1 MHLLIPHASAQGDE
15 AAEALAQLGP
25 ALPNLAELLGRLQPE
40 GHCGSDEFSPDM
52 PHELA
57 LAVLR
62 GEDSPACAAWRA
74 QALGLPAD
82 RPWALLT
89 PLHLA
94 VSVDQVKAHAP
105 EALQLAEAESRALF
119 DSLAE
124 LWPVSEGW
132 LAHWAG
138 PTEWLVSHERL
149 AGISAASLDRVVQRN
164 IEPWLPQAR
173 PLRSLQNEVQML
185 LHRHP
190 LNESRRMPVNSVWI
204 SGCGSSS
211 THPQPD
217 GLRVDE
223 RLRAP
228 LLAGEWQDWP
238 AWMEAFRALDAEL
251 PRLAPT
257 RVTLCGERTARTFGP
272 APEPG
277 FIGRLWQRVAP
288 PRADVTA
295 LLQAL

>member
-1 MHLLIPHASAQGDE
+1 MIPHAGAQGEE

-25 ALPNLAELLGRLQPE
+25 MLPNFATLLGRMQSE
-40 GHCGSDEFSPDM
+40 GHCGSDEFNPDM

-57 LAVLR
+57 LAALR
-62 GEDSPACAAWRA
+62 GEAAPATAAWQA
-74 QALGLPAD
+74 QDLGLPVD

-94 VSVDQVKAHAP
+94 ISVDQVKAHAP
-105 EALQLAEAESRALF
+105 ETLHLADAESHALF
-119 DSLAE
+119 DGLAE
-124 LWPVSEGW
+124 LWPASQGW

-138 PTEWLVSHERL
+138 STEWLVSHERL

-204 SGCGSSS
+204 SGCGSSAS
-211 THPQPD
+211 SRALPAD
-217 GLRVDE
+217 VRVDE

-228 LLAGEWQDWP
+228 LLAGQWQDWS
-238 AWMEAFRALDAEL
+238 AWMQAFRALDAEL
-251 PRLAPT
+251 PQLAPT
-257 RVTLCGERTARTFGP
+257 RVTLCGERTARTFSSAP
-272 APEPG
+272 AAG
-277 FIGRLWQRVAP
+277 IVRKFWQRLAP
-288 PRADVTA
+288 PRADMTA
-295 LLQAL
+295 LLQSL